1 MQTRGCGVERIAWR
15 HRGASLMLDP
25 DRALVHREHAG
36 VVRGVV
42 LADELRDA
50 AVRPDDVMRGQD
62 ARGILE
68 PPDRAFE
75 HDDRPVVDDELDR
88 AAATP
93 DRMVARWHRTS
104 PLNGHS

>member
-1 MQTRGCGVERIAWR
+1 
-15 HRGASLMLDP
+15 
-25 DRALVHREHAG
+25 
-36 VVRGVV
+36 
-42 LADELRDA
+42 
-50 AVRPDDVMRGQD
+50 MRRQD

-75 HDDRPVVDDELDR
+75 HDDRPVIDDELDR

-93 DRMVARWHRTS
+93 DRKVARWHRTS